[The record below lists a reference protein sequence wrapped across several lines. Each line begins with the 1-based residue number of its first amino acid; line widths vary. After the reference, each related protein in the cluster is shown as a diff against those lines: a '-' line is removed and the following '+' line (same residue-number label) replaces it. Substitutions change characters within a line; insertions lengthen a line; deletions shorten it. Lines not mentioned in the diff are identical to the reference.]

1 MADETESLCPSVQ
14 GQLPQQHC
22 TSASRE
28 RPILWSM
35 TDVHTSAAHAFRS
48 SSVRRARRRR
58 KEGRMGSRAVRL
70 RRVLANAEHLT
81 RAFTPARAPGW
92 VQRPEA
98 CPPAARSRHHIFFQC
113 FPLGP
118 VSVFLPTDSYLQHC
132 LAFAVLVRKGGWS
145 SESTDGVGGCKRAK
159 RMAFLNA
166 DLLSSRLEETPPSAL
181 GSIEQPERNNPHAA
195 RSLTPGK
202 GP

>member
-58 KEGRMGSRAVRL
+58 KEGRMGSRAVRTSPCL
-70 RRVLANAEHLT
+70 SQR
-81 RAFTPARAPGW
+81 RAPDTRLHTGQSPW
-92 VQRPEA
+92 VGSTPRGLSAGCQEPS
-98 CPPAARSRHHIFFQC
+98 PY
-113 FPLGP
+113 
-118 VSVFLPTDSYLQHC
+118 FLP
-132 LAFAVLVRKGGWS
+132 VL
-145 SESTDGVGGCKRAK
+145 STWTSVC
-159 RMAFLNA
+159 
-166 DLLSSRLEETPPSAL
+166 LSSYRFLPSAL
-181 GSIEQPERNNPHAA
+181 SCFCCACAER
-195 RSLTPGK
+195 RLELRIYRRG
-202 GP
+202 GGV

>member
-1 MADETESLCPSVQ
+1 
-14 GQLPQQHC
+14 
-22 TSASRE
+22 
-28 RPILWSM
+28 M

-58 KEGRMGSRAVRL
+58 KEGRMGSRAVRTSPYL
-70 RRVLANAEHLT
+70 SQR
-81 RAFTPARAPGW
+81 RAPDTRLHTGQSPW
-92 VQRPEA
+92 VGSTPRGLSAGCQEPS
-98 CPPAARSRHHIFFQC
+98 PYFLPVLSTWT
-113 FPLGP
+113 